1 MTRIGIYSSA
11 HLHAGAYAAA
21 LRALPGVELTGVY
34 DPEAK
39 RGKAAAKS
47 LGARYAASPE
57 QLFDLGLDG
66 VIICSENVRHR
77 GDAERALDAGLGVL
91 CEKPLATK
99 PADALAMVR
108 AAARARRPLMTA
120 FPCRYSTPL
129 REARRLMREG
139 ALGAVLAAQGTNRGT
154 NPGGWFVDPELS
166 GGGAVMDH
174 TVHVVDVL
182 RWILEDEVASV
193 YAEATGASGEVEDH
207 GLLLF
212 RFEQGTGASLD
223 CSWSRPGQS
232 FPTWGDVTLSLIGEQ
247 GNLHIDAF
255 RQHAMLYSERAKKG
269 IQVDFADDINAGLI
283 ADFVA
288 VLREEKIPE
297 VDGIDGL
304 RAVEVVDAAYRS
316 IASARAATVRRAAL
330 GSRS

>member
-1 MTRIGIYSSA
+1 MTRIGILSSA
-11 HLHAGAYAAA
+11 HLHADAYAAA
-21 LRALPGVELTGVY
+21 LRAVPGVELAGVC
-34 DPEAK
+34 DPDAK
-39 RGKAAAKS
+39 RGKAAAK
-47 LGARYAASPE
+47 RFAAPFAPTAE
-57 QLFDLGLDG
+57 RLFELGLDG
-66 VIICSENVRHR
+66 VIVCSENARHR
-77 GDAERALDAGLGVL
+77 ADAELALQAGLGVL
-91 CEKPLATK
+91 CEKPLATR

-129 REARRLMREG
+129 REARRLVREG
-139 ALGAVLAAQGTNRGT
+139 ALGKVLAAQGTNRGT
-154 NPGGWFVDPELS
+154 NPGGWFLDPELS

-193 YAEATGASGEVEDH
+193 FAEATGEEGAVEDH

-212 RFEQGTGASLD
+212 RFEGGTGASLD
-223 CSWSRPGQS
+223 CSWSRPPKS
-232 FPTWGDVTLSLIGEQ
+232 FPTWGDVTLSLVGEH
-247 GNLHIDAF
+247 GNLHLDAF
-255 RQHAMLYSERAKKG
+255 RQHALLFSERAGKG
-269 IQVDFADDINAGLI
+269 LQVDFADDINAGLV

-288 VLREEKIPE
+288 VLREEKAPE

-316 IASARAATVRRAAL
+316 LASARVAPVRRAAL
-330 GSRS
+330 GARA